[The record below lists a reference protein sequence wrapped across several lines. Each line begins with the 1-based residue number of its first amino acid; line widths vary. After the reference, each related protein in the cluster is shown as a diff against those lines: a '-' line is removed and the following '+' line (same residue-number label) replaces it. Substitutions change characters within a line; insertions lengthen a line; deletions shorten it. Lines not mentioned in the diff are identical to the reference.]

1 MKSFATH
8 YSMYKPPT
16 SPPLPLYTTYVHY
29 TFGLPVGEEVT
40 DVLFEALQVFEGVVR
55 PTRLL
60 QQLTLIQHHLI
71 ELIVRF
77 LCVCVCVCV
86 CVYVHIYILCV
97 GVCTVYQ
104 LC

>member
-1 MKSFATH
+1 M
-8 YSMYKPPT
+8 
-16 SPPLPLYTTYVHY
+16 
-29 TFGLPVGEEVT
+29 
-40 DVLFEALQVFEGVVR
+40 LFEALQVFEGVVR

-86 CVYVHIYILCV
+86 CVYVHIYIYMYYVL
-97 GVCTVYQ
+97 VYVQ
-104 LC
+104 YISYVE